1 LTEGCKFVARNALV
15 LLRSSLYNLNVA
27 NERTKSRR
35 RVEPIGSDY
44 RALTARGTQ
53 PAFDG
58 TIASAGESVGISLEQ
73 MIEMMRWAKESD
85 PRVAQFLE
93 AWDALDPSERHA
105 SGTADAVRQQ
115 VGLKIVEL
123 LRIVAEMTY
132 RIAMYKSQISAAMS
146 HPEVVAKTVERALT
160 DDGIADRMM
169 LHKATGFLPMPRG
182 AQTTVTVMQNA
193 QANATSQPI
202 VEAPSP
208 EQTIRQLA
216 DAFNQ
221 SRESRHAL
229 AAKNSELVPIEL
241 PKTEDDDGA

>member
-1 LTEGCKFVARNALV
+1 MARFSLLV
-15 LLRSSLYNLNVA
+15 RSSLYNLIVR
-27 NERTKSRR
+27 NELAKGRPNDERLGSERR
-35 RVEPIGSDY
+35 KHSAGKV
-44 RALTARGTQ
+44 Q

-58 TIASAGESVGISLEQ
+58 TIASACKSVHISLQQ

-169 LHKATGFLPMPRG
+169 LHKATGFLPMPKG